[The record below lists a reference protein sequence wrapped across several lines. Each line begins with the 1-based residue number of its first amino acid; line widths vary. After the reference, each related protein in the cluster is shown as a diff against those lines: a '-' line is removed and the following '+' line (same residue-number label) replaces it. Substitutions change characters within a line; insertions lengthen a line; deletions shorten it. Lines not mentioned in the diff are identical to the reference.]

1 MKNRNTM
8 KSRKIAP
15 CISNKETHTSSS
27 SSSPSSSIASSSS
40 LAAMDSDESS
50 QSEQRPP
57 DSAAGAAASS
67 RHKFEKIL
75 TILGAEGADE
85 SSLVAELRNLCDL
98 LSFNEL
104 PRISN
109 EQSDSLAVVLVV
121 LANYKTSP
129 LVMLLSV
136 RAMTYVCDAAPA
148 STRFLVNQH
157 AVRALCAKL
166 GSIEYLDVAEQCVEA
181 LEKISF
187 YHPQACLED
196 GAVMALLSYIDFFT
210 LSTQRIAVRA
220 VVNICSKIPASCYD
234 KLKDAVPVL
243 CNLLQYE
250 DQRLVETAAICLIRM
265 VKQLN
270 GCSDLLDDLCKH
282 GLIRQ
287 GLMGL
292 LSGLASKKAS
302 AITTLVELNISN
314 TLRHILSSNGFS
326 NSTHSHMR
334 DDLQVSEVLK
344 FLNTLLPPLQ
354 RNCDDQLAS
363 DKNKVITDHPEFLQ
377 QLETDIL
384 PILLEVASGMCS
396 QNDAHIQMTALRV
409 VEVFLQRSS
418 PSLNAFM
425 KEGVIYAIDAILKHG
440 TTRSSKVSSSSKRK
454 FGADDVQR
462 CLCNNNDLD
471 SSLSSTT
478 GSCVLE
484 DDSLYKLA
492 RHLRAGYFAKGSKHH
507 KKGLTKMIQRL
518 RSLSQKL
525 TDTLNTSMNNV
536 ISDQKEKQLSQILG
550 QIMVQLNEYK
560 SMSTFEFV
568 ESGLVQAFLNY
579 LLNGQYLDGKFGV
592 GDLSNHFHVIIKRFE
607 VFAKCSL
614 PNAGQNWENQPLAL
628 LIQRLLS
635 SLHSLENNPVIVND
649 APETKKTYAAIP
661 TGRNTLLPCFLLCFV
676 REEGETTLREYG
688 GDTVTAEPF
697 SSLGDIEKYLW
708 PKISDNC
715 VESSSG
721 STEHQKLRLC
731 FDGQQLNTSMTLY
744 QSIIQLQM
752 KAGADVIKGP
762 RFWNKIYKITYGAHV
777 EPVLSN
783 GGDSHLGSIHDIE
796 RSYPEQFLLNEMG
809 FSGMISEFHCD
820 FEDSSKICGVLSLL
834 KLLESLN
841 RFAFH
846 LMSQAQ
852 CRAFA
857 GDKTVTLNDLRNSIY
872 PVPQIEFVS
881 HKLTSKLQQQMKDP
895 LAVFIGCIPSWCDQL
910 LAVAPFLFSFE
921 TRCQYFHMHAYSSSL
936 ATITSLATPN
946 YRTLSS
952 LPKRRSQI
960 TRGRIL
966 DSAVKLFDHQGITD
980 AILEVVYFGEVG
992 TGLGPTMEFYT
1003 LISHEFQKVG
1013 LGMWRSDLSFSTL
1026 GSDLKVDNSES
1037 VLAPHG
1043 HFPRPWAIR
1052 MSATDEARFSEVIK
1066 KYTLLGKV
1074 VAKAL
1079 QDRRVLDLP
1088 LSKAFYKLILGKE
1101 LNVYDVHSFDPELGR
1116 TLVEFQS
1123 IVERKRIL
1131 ESSSKRITRSMF
1143 KSCFRGVK
1151 IEDLCLDFSLP
1162 GYPDYTLADNA
1173 GCEEVTVNNLDEYVS
1188 FLVDATIHNGISR
1201 QVEAFKSGF
1210 NEVFPIQRLQIF
1222 TEEEL
1227 EHLLC
1232 GELFAWDSN
1241 ELLNNMK
1248 FDHGYTASSPQI
1260 INLLEIMQG
1269 FENSQQRAFLQFVT
1283 GAPKFPVGGLAA
1295 LNPKLTV
1302 VRKQSDNQPDWD
1314 LPSVMTC
1321 ANYLKLPPYSSK
1333 EIMKE
1338 RLLLAISE
1346 GQGSFHL
1353 S

>member
-27 SSSPSSSIASSSS
+27 SSSPSSSIASSS
-40 LAAMDSDESS
+40 LAAMDSEESS
-50 QSEQRPP
+50 QSEHRPP
-57 DSAAGAAASS
+57 DSAAAAAAAAAS

-75 TILGAEGADE
+75 TSLGAEGADE

-109 EQSDSLAVVLVV
+109 EQSDSLAVVLVA
-121 LANYKTSP
+121 LANYEISP

-148 STRFLVNQH
+148 SAQFLVNQH

-166 GSIEYLDVAEQCVEA
+166 GAIEYLDVAEQCVQA

-187 YHPQACLED
+187 YHPQACLEE
-196 GAVMALLSYIDFFT
+196 GAVMAVLSYIDFFT
-210 LSTQRIAVRA
+210 LSTQRVAVRA
-220 VVNICSKIPASCYD
+220 VVNICSKIPSSRYD
-234 KLKDAVPVL
+234 KLKEAVPVL

-250 DQRLVETAAICLIRM
+250 DQR
-265 VKQLN
+265 LN

-282 GLIRQ
+282 GLIHRVTHLLSSHDGTALSQ
-287 GLMGL
+287 FVFNGLMGL

-314 TLRHILSSNGFS
+314 TLRHILSS
-326 NSTHSHMR
+326 THSHMR

-344 FLNTLLPPLQ
+344 FLNMLLPPLQ

-440 TTRSSKVSSSSKRK
+440 TPRSSKVSSSSKRK
-454 FGADDVQR
+454 FGANDVQR

-518 RSLSQKL
+518 RSLSQEL

-536 ISDQKEKQLSQILG
+536 ISDQKEEQLSQILG

-568 ESGLVQAFLNY
+568 ESGLVQSFLNY
-579 LLNGQYLDGKFGV
+579 LLNGQYLDGKLGV

-661 TGRNTLLPCFLLCFV
+661 TGRVTLHPCFLLCFV

-697 SSLGDIEKYLW
+697 SSLG
-708 PKISDNC
+708 
-715 VESSSG
+715 
-721 STEHQKLRLC
+721 
-731 FDGQQLNTSMTLY
+731 
-744 QSIIQLQM
+744 
-752 KAGADVIKGP
+752 
-762 RFWNKIYKITYGAHV
+762 
-777 EPVLSN
+777 
-783 GGDSHLGSIHDIE
+783 
-796 RSYPEQFLLNEMG
+796 
-809 FSGMISEFHCD
+809 MISEFLCD

-852 CRAFA
+852 GRAFA
-857 GDKTVTLNDLRNSIY
+857 GDKTVTLNDLRITIY

-921 TRCQYFHMHAYSSSL
+921 TRCQYFHMRAYSSSL
-936 ATITSLATPN
+936 ATISSLATPN

-952 LPKRRSQI
+952 FPKRRFQI
-960 TRGRIL
+960 TRGRVL

-980 AILEVVYFGEVG
+980 AILEVAYFGEVG

-1013 LGMWRSDLSFSTL
+1013 LGMWRSDLSFSTS
-1026 GSDLKVDNSES
+1026 GRDLKVDNSES

-1131 ESSSKRITRSMF
+1131 ESSSKTITRSMF
-1143 KSCFRGVK
+1143 KSCFRDVR

-1188 FLVDATIHNGISR
+1188 FLVDATIRNGISR

-1210 NEVFPIQRLQIF
+1210 NE
-1222 TEEEL
+1222 
-1227 EHLLC
+1227 
-1232 GELFAWDSN
+1232 SN

-1260 INLLEIMQG
+1260 INLLEIIQG

-1302 VRKQSDNQPDWD
+1302 VRKHWNNQPDWD

-1321 ANYLKLPPYSSK
+1321 VNYLKLPPYSSK